1 MLFRS
6 GAALATLIAT
16 ALRPDGIWLSV
27 LILVSM
33 YLAYAL
39 QDVNYALYAIPLTS
53 YIAFIL
59 ALGKT
64 PEAATA
70 EHRVIATA
78 IAGSVAMVI
87 HAIYVR
93 EELHRIAR
101 TFLPKPAA

>member
-1 MLFRS
+1 
-6 GAALATLIAT
+6 
-16 ALRPDGIWLSV
+16 
-27 LILVSM
+27 
-33 YLAYAL
+33 
-39 QDVNYALYAIPLTS
+39 VNYALYAIPLTS

-78 IAGSVAMVI
+78 IAGTVAMVI

-93 EELHRIAR
+93 EELQRIAR
-101 TFLPKPAA
+101 TFLPRGAT